1 MVWCGVVWCGVVCCA
16 VALGGVGLAWVRRI
30 VFCCAVLCSA
40 VLCCAVLC
48 CAELCRGCCCCCCC
62 CCIVLPS
69 VVFLLYCVCNRRI
82 RVCVRA
88 VVPSHTGARS
98 WEAGPVLL
106 HNHLARW
113 IFITIYAKGGVAF
126 QAFPFGEIL
135 LKQGKTS
142 TVRKHWVPEV
152 FGDPVGL
159 PLWTHRWEVGGRPHS
174 HAKPQ
179 YSNNSTHPQHLP
191 VHPFTKPVF
200 TWYAVG
206 VAGAS
211 HVWHA

>member
-1 MVWCGVVWCGVVCCA
+1 MVWCGVVCCA
-16 VALGGVGLAWVRRI
+16 VALGWVGLGCVA
-30 VFCCAVLCSA
+30 
-40 VLCCAVLC
+40 LCCAVLC
-48 CAELCRGCCCCCCC
+48 CCVPCCAEAAVVVAIAVALCCVALCC
-62 CCIVLPS
+62 
-69 VVFLLYCVCNRRI
+69 VVLYCVCNRRI
-82 RVCVRA
+82 RFGVRA
-88 VVPSHTGARS
+88 VVPSHAGARS

-206 VAGAS
+206 VTGAS